1 MIVRGKK
8 VKKPKFEI
16 GNLVI
21 VNELKY
27 TFGSIGH
34 AQYRDA
40 EGATTGWFYKVQ
52 SVNGG
57 YQSWPES
64 YLRKLTKKEYQKK
77 LAEFKAW
84 QISEKQRISDLIK
97 RRK

>member
-1 MIVRGKK
+1 MIVKGKK

-16 GNLVI
+16 GDLVTTI
-21 VNELKY
+21 ELKY
-27 TFGSIGH
+27 AFGSIGH

-52 SVNGG
+52 TVGGG

-64 YLRKLTKKEYQKK
+64 YLKKLTKREYQKK
-77 LAEFKAW
+77 LAEFKEWKAG
-84 QISEKQRISDLIK
+84 

>member
-16 GNLVI
+16 GDLVI
-21 VNELKY
+21 VTELKY
-27 TFGSIGH
+27 TFGSVGH

-40 EGATTGWFYKVQ
+40 EGATTGWFYKIQ

-77 LAEFKAW
+77 LVEFKAW
-84 QISEKQRISDLIK
+84 KEGG
-97 RRK
+97 RKK